1 MRQAL
6 LEALF
11 TRCVFDLY
19 TLRGSTL
26 LSPLSQIKAQRGPP
40 NLAKVTQVV
49 HGKARAQ
56 TQRVWLEISAPVST
70 GVPLGGPPRARGH
83 YLCRLLMLRHHLGVC
98 AESPRSSGES
108 SQQAGVQLR
117 QSRVLGVTWDH
128 STWSS
133 HPAGTQP
140 KPPGEATAASRRH
153 PSSQP
158 SGSPPCD
165 PAPPRSLPSSPSCP
179 SDPFSTLLPMQSS
192 RIQV

>member
-83 YLCRLLMLRHHLGVC
+83 YLCRLLMLRHYLTEPKELRREQPTSWGAAQAITCARGHLG
-98 AESPRSSGES
+98 
-108 SQQAGVQLR
+108 SQCMVLP
-117 QSRVLGVTWDH
+117 SRG
-128 STWSS
+128 
-133 HPAGTQP
+133 HPA
-140 KPPGEATAASRRH
+140 
-153 PSSQP
+153 
-158 SGSPPCD
+158 
-165 PAPPRSLPSSPSCP
+165 
-179 SDPFSTLLPMQSS
+179 
-192 RIQV
+192 

>member
-98 AESPRSSGES
+98 AQSPRSSGES
-108 SQQAGVQLR
+108 SQQAG
-117 QSRVLGVTWDH
+117 SRLFL
-128 STWSS
+128 
-133 HPAGTQP
+133 AYL
-140 KPPGEATAASRRH
+140 
-153 PSSQP
+153 SQP
-158 SGSPPCD
+158 ASHFLSPECTRFEQKSKQANKLKHKEGNCR
-165 PAPPRSLPSSPSCP
+165 APTASSVGKL
-179 SDPFSTLLPMQSS
+179 TLWEEGAGRGPG
-192 RIQV
+192 